1 VAIARQ
7 CSGRSG
13 YLRVVARAAE
23 IPDRDAAIPCLVHG
37 PEADTADTAATMTE
51 RTESGD
57 PGPRARRSVLARIF
71 GNASLLAFA
80 SLLVISIAIG
90 RIGSGLLWAGAL
102 LVFFASALE
111 RRSVPD
117 PSLPAGRAD
126 TMRWCGLALALAGA
140 AIVFL

>member
-1 VAIARQ
+1 
-7 CSGRSG
+7 
-13 YLRVVARAAE
+13 
-23 IPDRDAAIPCLVHG
+23 
-37 PEADTADTAATMTE
+37 MTE
-51 RTESGD
+51 RTDPGD
-57 PGPRARRSVLARIF
+57 PRPRARRSALARIF

-117 PSLPAGRAD
+117 PSVPAGRAD

-140 AIVFL
+140 GIVFL